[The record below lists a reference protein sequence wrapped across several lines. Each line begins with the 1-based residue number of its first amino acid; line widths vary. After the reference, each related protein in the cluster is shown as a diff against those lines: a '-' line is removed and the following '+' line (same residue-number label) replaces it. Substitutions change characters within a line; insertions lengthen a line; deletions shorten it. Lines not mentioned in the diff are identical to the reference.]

1 MISTCLSVC
10 RQGWYGIPL
19 FFLGIASLA
28 FSQLVQE
35 TTVESLPPDQQVQFI
50 GSKLKDLNSR
60 LQNIDNIQSGE
71 QFELKKRSATGNLN
85 QLVSAYGS
93 NDGKTRAIQKKLD
106 SANQNWQTRSKE
118 INQGISSVK
127 SRLSEANLIFSD
139 LKENF
144 AGRLEEASPTLT
156 VLQENLVRTESEVD
170 ALGSLSNNALTE
182 AMREYS
188 SVQAESNHLAIQA
201 VPEVP
206 STTSPKVQYS
216 PKARQVA
223 NVIKAKEA
231 VSFGGSN
238 RFAPSIQSSAGSVR
252 GNRENPDSEES
263 SVVINRLKSELA
275 VSKSVQ
281 TELSVDTSDL
291 QGDLRKAYR
300 EIVSLQNNL
309 KDTQLIV
316 EELEQTKNSLW
327 QTGNGQYPTAQSV
340 SGKIRSLERELQLAR
355 EDLRASRQTLLV
367 EQERSNAMI
376 RSVTN
381 ELERTRRDLDSART
395 AAVSSGT
402 DSTRLASLEREL
414 NQARRS
420 LQMAKMAPMDSTQ
433 ETYLTL
439 QKELKKALGEI
450 VKMQIDLSEKD
461 ELEAQLVKLRNSIDN
476 GNGSSNRVQSSE
488 YVNSLLIDLNSAKR
502 EVEKVK
508 SSNRQGAIDLIEKVA
523 SLENELKIST
533 LELKK
538 TNAEFQDTKEKIARR
553 EFQYATTIQR
563 LEEDTQIAQ
572 SSLMDA
578 SLGQLPVI
586 PFVDEMERN
595 LAESEARIK
604 VLSDRFETEQ
614 GKATDLIDGLQVELD
629 SAIIRQKNA
638 LEQLSRKELDLGNK
652 DVELTQS
659 KEEARK
665 LKEELEVVKVI
676 AGQLEDLNTVLEETK
691 QSQYSQS
698 GSMDQVVESLRDELN
713 QAKVELVMTIDE
725 REKIQ
730 NDSSK
735 RIKALELQLED
746 TRNQLFSEQGSL
758 SDYTNDS
765 KELVLDLKR
774 ELDETRAEVSRMK
787 SAGLGESL
795 ETTTAVSQLQE
806 ALGTIRILQES
817 LDESEQVNVEV
828 DNLRIELADAME
840 SQLTEL
846 QRLEDDKIALR
857 QQTIDLESEIAL
869 LRDQGLGTGIQFQKS
884 NTSLQEQLKVSQ
896 TNIADLEQRTA
907 NAEENGV
914 FSLIE
919 LEEELEK
926 EKLQNQELKQALTKT
941 SFAKNKTVELLEGEL
956 ANALQKLDA
965 LENNQKVR
973 NANLTMIEQE
983 FANTK
988 KLVDSNTVSSQ
999 GDGRE
1004 QLMLVSRLENQL
1016 IDAQYKLSQ
1025 LESSASQP
1033 FDNDQG
1039 AQAIQGLEG
1048 ELEEAEET
1056 IANLQEALESQN
1068 FKRSQ
1073 LELKLNQALG
1083 RLNQLEEI
1091 ASDVSGNVD
1100 GREVRDLKALL
1111 LEREKNQIALQ
1122 QKLNNATTT
1131 IEDGESESAVSS
1143 YVLSEIQSLQ
1153 KKLEIAERKL
1163 NTQGSGE
1170 PEDVLKLEDEL
1181 SGAQKTIDE
1190 LIAKTEFEEAA
1201 RFEMESQLNTA
1212 LKRLDGINKQTPDL
1226 NLADHTNSINEAN
1239 NLKTLLKEKDLK
1251 MKVLEGELSK
1261 AVLEM
1266 TEKEAELEMIGSIK
1280 EEMAVLKKQ
1289 LDNAERKVQS
1299 NQTLPAITQQSELFS
1314 NSERELLQNEIAQ
1327 LNKKLTEAKAESNIG
1342 KSNENLNRLHEQLQM
1357 AVAESVEM
1365 QTELE
1370 ETKAKLAQL
1379 EVNIPS
1385 SSQQPQLQKI
1395 LSDAKNAEFQ
1405 AESRIQN
1412 LTQSLRD
1419 SEDLRRQMELLLSE
1433 FQNNSQSKGTN
1444 YSDDPRFIEMQKE
1457 LLLLQDDLLAV
1468 RDIDNPIINN
1478 LQKELQTSQNDSAR
1492 LNQEFKG
1499 AMEDFVKIKEQM
1511 TVLESE
1517 NNKLQNDIVGDGED
1531 QSKQIVANYQNRLN
1545 ELSNENTN
1553 LRNQLAEKD
1562 NRVSG
1567 LREQMAQAQL
1577 SAPGISPD
1585 NASLRSKII
1594 RLEGMLESALDGAAR
1609 STQQSELSSSK
1620 VQSLNGKIAILEEK
1634 LRDSASVL
1642 RGLPSRIGA
1651 LSGSNQATRPTIDY
1665 DGEEVARLREQV
1677 QQLKLAQATPNR
1689 NQFDRKIRDL
1699 NQKNLT
1705 AQIQL
1710 DQERARVEDYK
1721 RQLADAQQIKQGIL
1735 ERGQSANLKVSLL
1748 NEELEGAKNRITSLE
1763 RTLIAARD
1771 AIRVLKKSPNAS
1783 SMQVSVPKSNRFSA
1797 LPTNTRNNNSVLFG
1811 PSLTPSSRTS
1821 IPPATRP
1828 YRPASTRSN
1837 YIPQSSFS
1845 SPGIQQIPKGDASL
1859 QLRVQVQFLNNKNR
1873 PAGFAEFFLVRDDL
1887 ETILNKAGVRIP
1899 ANQGINSGS
1908 ELWARSVQRGY
1919 RYPGI
1924 ASAIRNALATKSL
1937 ARIKTNSIGE
1947 SNLENIEPG
1956 NYFVIGSSPLGQ
1968 VGVVWSKSVQL
1979 KPGTNGLSLDLRDAV
1994 WAE

>member
-10 RQGWYGIPL
+10 RQGWYGVPL

-28 FSQLVQE
+28 FSQLVQDAASE
-35 TTVESLPPDQQVQFI
+35 FLPPDQQVQFI

-60 LQNIDNIQSGE
+60 LQNIDNIQGGE

-85 QLVSAYGS
+85 QLISIYGS
-93 NDGKTRAIQKKLD
+93 NDGKSLSIQNKLD
-106 SANQNWQTRSKE
+106 NANKNWQIRSKE
-118 INQGISSVK
+118 ITQGISSVK

-139 LKENF
+139 LTENF
-144 AGRLEEASPTLT
+144 AGRLEEASPALN
-156 VLQENLVRTESEVD
+156 VLQENLVRTETEID
-170 ALGSLSNNALTE
+170 ALDSLSNNALSE
-182 AMREYS
+182 AVREYS
-188 SVQAESNHLAIQA
+188 SVQTESNQLAIQA
-201 VPEVP
+201 VPEIP
-206 STTSPKVQYS
+206 STISTKVQYS

-223 NVIKAKEA
+223 NVIKSKEA
-231 VSFGGSN
+231 VGFGGSS
-238 RFAPSIQSSAGSVR
+238 RFTPSIQSSAGSVMA
-252 GNRENPDSEES
+252 NRVDPNSEET

-281 TELSVDTSDL
+281 TELSADTSDL

-367 EQERSNAMI
+367 EQERSNSMI

-395 AAVSSGT
+395 AAVNSGT
-402 DSTRLASLEREL
+402 DSNHLASLEREL

-439 QKELKKALGEI
+439 QTELKKALGEI
-450 VKMQIDLSEKD
+450 AKMQIDLSEKD
-461 ELEAQLVKLRNSIDN
+461 ELEAQLVKLRNSIENASD
-476 GNGSSNRVQSSE
+476 SSPRVQSSE
-488 YVNSLLIDLNSAKR
+488 YVNTLLIDLNSAKR
-502 EVEKVK
+502 EVEKAK
-508 SSNRQGAIDLIEKVA
+508 SSNRQEAKDLIEKVA
-523 SLENELKIST
+523 SLENELKISK
-533 LELKK
+533 LKLKK
-538 TNAEFQDTKEKIARR
+538 TDTEFQDVKEKIARR
-553 EFQYATTIQR
+553 EFEYATTIQR
-563 LEEDTQIAQ
+563 LEEEAQIAQ

-595 LAESEARIK
+595 LAESETRIK
-604 VLSDRFETEQ
+604 ALSDQFDSEQ

-638 LEQLSRKELDLGNK
+638 LEQLSRKELDLETK
-652 DVELTQS
+652 DAELTQS

-665 LKEELEVVKVI
+665 LKEELDVVKVI

-691 QSQYSQS
+691 KSQYSQS

-713 QAKVELVMTIDE
+713 QARVELVFTIEE
-725 REKIQ
+725 REKLQ

-746 TRNQLFSEQGSL
+746 TRNQLLSEQDNL
-758 SDYTNDS
+758 SDYSNDS

-774 ELDETRAEVSRMK
+774 ELDETRSEVSRMK
-787 SAGLGESL
+787 STGLGESL
-795 ETTTAVSQLQE
+795 ETTAAVSQLQE

-846 QRLEDDKIALR
+846 QRLEDEKVALR

-884 NTSLQEQLKVSQ
+884 NTSLQEQLKVSHS
-896 TNIADLEQRTA
+896 NIAELEQRTD
-907 NAEENGV
+907 NVEENGV

-926 EKLQNQELKQALTKT
+926 EKLLNQELNLALTNA
-941 SFAKNKTVELLEGEL
+941 SFAKNKTVELLEVEL
-956 ANALQKLDA
+956 ASVLQELNV

-973 NANLTMIEQE
+973 NASLSMIEEE
-983 FANTK
+983 FANTQ
-988 KLVDSNTVSSQ
+988 KLVDTNMIDNQ
-999 GDGRE
+999 GDGKE
-1004 QLMLVSRLENQL
+1004 QLLLVSRLENQL
-1016 IDAQYKLSQ
+1016 IDAQNKLSQ
-1025 LESSASQP
+1025 LEGLISKP

-1048 ELEEAEET
+1048 ELEKAEGT
-1056 IANLQEALESQN
+1056 IANLQEALDSQN
-1068 FKRSQ
+1068 LKRSQ
-1073 LELKLNQALG
+1073 LELKLNQALD
-1083 RLNQLEEI
+1083 RLNQMEET
-1091 ASDVSGNVD
+1091 AGGGSGNVNEK
-1100 GREVRDLKALL
+1100 EVQSLKALL

-1122 QKLNNATTT
+1122 QKLDNATIA

-1143 YVLSEIQSLQ
+1143 YVLAEIESLQ
-1153 KKLEIAERKL
+1153 NKLEIAEKKL
-1163 NTQGSGE
+1163 NTQNIGE

-1181 SGAQKTIDE
+1181 SAAQETINE
-1190 LIAKTEFEEAA
+1190 LLAKTQFEEAA
-1201 RFEMESQLNTA
+1201 RLEMESQLNLA
-1212 LKRLDGINKQTPDL
+1212 LNRLDGTNKQTPDL
-1226 NLADHTNSINEAN
+1226 NPADQANSTNEVS
-1239 NLKTLLKEKDLK
+1239 NLKTLLNDKDSKIRL
-1251 MKVLEGELSK
+1251 LEGELSK
-1261 AVLEM
+1261 AILEM
-1266 TEKEAELEMIGSIK
+1266 TEKAAELEIIGSIK

-1289 LDNAERKVQS
+1289 LENAEKKMQS
-1299 NQTLPAITQQSELFS
+1299 NKSLPELTEQGESFS
-1314 NSERELLQNEIAQ
+1314 NSDRELLQNEIDQ
-1327 LNKKLTEAKAESNIG
+1327 LNKKLIEAKAESNIG
-1342 KSNENLNRLHEQLQM
+1342 KSNEKLIILQEQLQI

-1370 ETKAKLAQL
+1370 ETKAKLSQL
-1379 EVNIPS
+1379 ELNIPAF
-1385 SSQQPQLQKI
+1385 SQQPQLKKL

-1405 AESRIQN
+1405 AESRIEN
-1412 LTQSLRD
+1412 LSQSLRD
-1419 SEDLRRQMELLLSE
+1419 SESLRKQMELLLSE
-1433 FQNNSQSKGTN
+1433 FQNKAQPKATN

-1468 RDIDNPIINN
+1468 RDIDNPEIKN

-1499 AMEDFVKIKEQM
+1499 AMEDFVKVKEQM
-1511 TVLESE
+1511 AVLESE
-1517 NNKLQNDIVGDGED
+1517 NNKLQNEILGDGKD
-1531 QSKQIVANYQNRLN
+1531 QSKQIVENYQNRLN

-1553 LRNQLAEKD
+1553 LRNQLDEKD

-1567 LREQMAQAQL
+1567 LREQLAQSQL

-1585 NASLRSKII
+1585 NAALRSKVI
-1594 RLEGMLESALDGAAR
+1594 RLEGMLQSAQDGELR
-1609 STQQSELSSSK
+1609 STQQAELSSTK
-1620 VQSLNGKIAILEEK
+1620 VNSLNREIAILEEK
-1634 LRDSASVL
+1634 LRDSQSAL

-1651 LSGSNQATRPTIDY
+1651 LSGSNQAPRPPINY

-1677 QQLKLAQATPNR
+1677 QQLKLVQASPNR
-1689 NQFDRKIRDL
+1689 DQFDRKIRDL

-1783 SMQVSVPKSNRFSA
+1783 LMQVSVPRSNRFSTF
-1797 LPTNTRNNNSVLFG
+1797 PTNTMDNKSVAFRS
-1811 PSLTPSSRTS
+1811 SLTPSPKSVVPSPT
-1821 IPPATRP
+1821 TP
-1828 YRPASTRSN
+1828 YRPASTRNN
-1837 YIPQSSFS
+1837 YMPQSSFS
-1845 SPGIQQIPKGDASL
+1845 SPEIQQIPKGDASL
-1859 QLRVQVQFLNNKNR
+1859 QLRAQVQFLNNKNR
-1873 PAGFAEFFLVRDDL
+1873 PAGFAEFFLLRDNL
-1887 ETILNKAGVRIP
+1887 ETILNAAGIRIP
-1899 ANQGINSGS
+1899 VDQGIKSGS

-1968 VGVVWSKSVQL
+1968 VGVVWSKSIQL